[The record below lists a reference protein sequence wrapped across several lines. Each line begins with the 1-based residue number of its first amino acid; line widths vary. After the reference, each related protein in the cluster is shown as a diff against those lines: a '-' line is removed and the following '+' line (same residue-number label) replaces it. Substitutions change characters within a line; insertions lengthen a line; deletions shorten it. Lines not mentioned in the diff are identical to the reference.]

1 MVHGSVA
8 PVNEKYAEYRGGLF
22 SLNFQGLLLTQFL
35 SIINDNLLKWLVA
48 EIAIHE
54 MGDEYRGFALGG
66 GTAAFVLPFII
77 FASPAGYLADR
88 FSKRNVIVYVK
99 AIELVVALLA
109 TLAIGLSST
118 ILMFLTLFLLGTQ
131 ASLFGPSK
139 LGSIPEYLKTEKLSI
154 ANGVANL
161 TTVVAIIIGT
171 IAGFKLYDLT
181 GPSGHEPVNIP
192 GFGQVNGL
200 VVSGVAMLGLATVG
214 LLISM
219 VMRPVPAANP
229 RRVFHWNLISS
240 TKRDL
245 RLISRDWFLL
255 RVALGAAFFWSLAC
269 LAQLNLEP
277 YAEKI
282 LLLSKEET
290 GHMMGF
296 MAAGVCV
303 GSVVAGLWSG
313 SKVEMRLVPWA
324 AGGLVVCGV
333 MLYLSQDIALIRTMM
348 GAAQADWMAENA
360 KPITIVW
367 LFLLGAFGGAYDVPL
382 MAYLQKYSREEERG
396 SVFAANNFL
405 TFAGMFVISLL
416 FFLISD
422 LLKVTP
428 PWVFMLSGLITI
440 PVAVVMYRL
449 SCEKPSA

>member
-1 MVHGSVA
+1 
-8 PVNEKYAEYRGGLF
+8 
-22 SLNFQGLLLTQFL
+22 
-35 SIINDNLLKWLVA
+35 
-48 EIAIHE
+48 
-54 MGDEYRGFALGG
+54 
-66 GTAAFVLPFII
+66 
-77 FASPAGYLADR
+77 
-88 FSKRNVIVYVK
+88 
-99 AIELVVALLA
+99 
-109 TLAIGLSST
+109 
-118 ILMFLTLFLLGTQ
+118 
-131 ASLFGPSK
+131 
-139 LGSIPEYLKTEKLSI
+139 
-154 ANGVANL
+154 
-161 TTVVAIIIGT
+161 
-171 IAGFKLYDLT
+171 
-181 GPSGHEPVNIP
+181 
-192 GFGQVNGL
+192 
-200 VVSGVAMLGLATVG
+200 
-214 LLISM
+214 
-219 VMRPVPAANP
+219 
-229 RRVFHWNLISS
+229 
-240 TKRDL
+240 
-245 RLISRDWFLL
+245 
-255 RVALGAAFFWSLAC
+255 
-269 LAQLNLEP
+269 
-277 YAEKI
+277 
-282 LLLSKEET
+282 
-290 GHMMGF
+290 MMGF